1 MLYCR
6 NIAVRVLQGVIRVLL
21 KDLERDFG
29 YKQVCTQLC
38 REIYQAQSV
47 FAAERDIAHWMIVC
61 KSFTGVFGKEGG
73 YMGYNID
80 VRLYEKHLRVV
91 CILGNGEKAG
101 RDYTLPI
108 RTAYFLTKALQF

>member
-6 NIAVRVLQGVIRVLL
+6 NIAVRVLQGAIRVLL
-21 KDLERDFG
+21 RDLERDFC
-29 YKQVCTQLC
+29 YKQICTQLC
-38 REIYQAQSV
+38 REIYQAQHV
-47 FAAERDIAHWMIVC
+47 FAAERGAHWMIVS
-61 KSFTGVFGKEGG
+61 KSFEGVFGMEGG
-73 YMGYNID
+73 FIGYYIG

-91 CILGNGEKAG
+91 CILGNGQKAG

>member
-21 KDLERDFG
+21 KDLDRDFG
-29 YKQVCTQLC
+29 YKQICTQLC
-38 REIYQAQSV
+38 KEIYQAQHV
-47 FAAERDIAHWMIVC
+47 FAAERGAHWMIVC
-61 KSFTGVFGKEGG
+61 KSFIGVFGKEAG
-73 YMGYNID
+73 YMGYTID

-91 CILGNGEKAG
+91 CILGNGQKAG

-108 RTAYFLTKALQF
+108 RTAYFLTKALHF